1 MYDNQVSELLMGML
15 VASEQKRNTLGST
28 IKRSYN
34 SMIHQKMQK
43 SSPISVHPPQHFLK
57 LYTQANVWFVN
68 LCEENAK
75 VARAGVHPR
84 LSLVPLHCGGECRED
99 GGGEGVRGGGRS
111 LQSLEVRGELVQV
124 VHPVTSGVEGISNPS
139 DKKANQE
146 SYIFTTLPLLLP
158 PSLSPSLII
167 LTVGQCSSI
176 F

>member
-1 MYDNQVSELLMGML
+1 MYNNQVSELLMGML
-15 VASEQKRNTLGST
+15 VASKQKHNTLGST
-28 IKRSYN
+28 IKHSYN

-43 SSPISVHPPQHFLK
+43 SPPTRFPK
-57 LYTQANVWFVN
+57 AIYTGKCVWFVN
-68 LCEENAK
+68 LCEENAE

-84 LSLVPLHCGGECRED
+84 LSLVPLHCGGECREN

-139 DKKANQE
+139 EKEANQE
-146 SYIFTTLPLLLP
+146 SYIFSTLPLFLP
-158 PSLSPSLII
+158 PSLSPSLMI